1 MVRTV
6 KKKDETEDAN
16 ESKPGNGSSTRQFFE
31 AASKIK
37 LDKSPRLVKKG
48 EGAKKTDNKKR
59 DTVPTK
65 PMASDGKNGNLK
77 VDESVGK
84 KPVAK
89 SPKILKKSNN
99 ISSTKEDSPKTTKS
113 ELTIET
119 IKIPKSRS
127 SSTSTAPKSPL
138 LEGSKSREDKELKK
152 PSPKP
157 RTHSTAFGSTVAAKD
172 DDKKMSVHGK
182 KLRTPPAPVPLTDKE
197 KFELLFEAYR

>member
-6 KKKDETEDAN
+6 KKKDETQDAN

-31 AASKIK
+31 ASKMRS
-37 LDKSPRLVKKG
+37 DKSPRPVKKG
-48 EGAKKTDNKKR
+48 VGVMKPDNKKG
-59 DTVPTK
+59 DTAPNK
-65 PMASDGKNGNLK
+65 PMPSNGKKDNLK
-77 VDESVGK
+77 VDESIGK

-99 ISSTKEDSPKTTKS
+99 ISSTKDDSPKTTKS

-138 LEGSKSREDKELKK
+138 LEGGKSREYQELKK

>member
-16 ESKPGNGSSTRQFFE
+16 ESKPGNSSSTRQFFE
-31 AASKIK
+31 ASKLK
-37 LDKSPRLVKKG
+37 SDKSPRPVKKG
-48 EGAKKTDNKKR
+48 VGATKSENKKG

-65 PMASDGKNGNLK
+65 PMPSNGKNGNLK
-77 VDESVGK
+77 VDESIGK

-89 SPKILKKSNN
+89 SPKILRKSNN
-99 ISSTKEDSPKTTKS
+99 ISSTKDDSPKTTKS

-182 KLRTPPAPVPLTDKE
+182 KLQTPPAPVPLTDKE